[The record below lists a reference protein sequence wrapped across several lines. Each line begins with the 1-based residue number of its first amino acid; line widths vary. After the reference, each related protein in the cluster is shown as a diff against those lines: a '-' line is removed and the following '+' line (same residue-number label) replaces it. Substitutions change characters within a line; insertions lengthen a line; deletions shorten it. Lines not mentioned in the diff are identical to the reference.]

1 MAEDKKKKKD
11 DEQSSGKR
19 GKKLFLIAGLVALVV
34 ILGGGAAAF
43 FVLGIGAGG
52 AADASTQSQTKKDT
66 KTYLV
71 NMDTFVVNLSDPKG
85 DRFMK
90 VTLRVLVND
99 ASLPSR
105 IVNDDV
111 FRTRCRDRII
121 SVLSAKRFQDVNN
134 PLGKEALRRELKREL
149 GKIFPA
155 GSIEEILFVEFIVQ

>member
-1 MAEDKKKKKD
+1 MADDKKKKD
-11 DEQSSGKR
+11 QQDSGGSK
-19 GKKLFLIAGLVALVV
+19 KKLFLITGLVALLVV
-34 ILGGGAAAF
+34 LGGGAAAF
-43 FVLGIGAGG
+43 FLMGFGASDS
-52 AADASTQSQTKKDT
+52 ADAATQGKTQSRN

-90 VTLRVLVND
+90 VTLRVLVNEP
-99 ASLPSR
+99 SLSSR
-105 IVNDDV
+105 VVNDDV

-134 PLGKEALRRELKREL
+134 PLGKESLRRELKREL
-149 GKIFPA
+149 SKIFPT